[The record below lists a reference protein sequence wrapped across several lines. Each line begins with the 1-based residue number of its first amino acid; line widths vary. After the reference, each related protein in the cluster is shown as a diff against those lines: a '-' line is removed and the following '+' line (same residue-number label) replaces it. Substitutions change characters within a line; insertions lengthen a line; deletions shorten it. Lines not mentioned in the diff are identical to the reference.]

1 MKGGKVM
8 IERIIKIRE
17 EKNLSQE
24 KFAEKL
30 GLSRNFINQ
39 VENGKKNISDRTIS
53 DICRLFNVNEE
64 WLRTGNGE
72 PYIQSDD
79 KLSSYFA
86 DIITGE
92 DDFIKDLI
100 SAYMELDDLS
110 KAALRKLADSM
121 LNKIKDRGQI

>member
-1 MKGGKVM
+1 M

-17 EKNLSQE
+17 EKKLSQE

-53 DICRLFNVNEE
+53 DICRLFNVNEG

-72 PYIQSDD
+72 QYFQPDD
-79 KLSSYFA
+79 KLSTYIA
-86 DIITGE
+86 DIITGDE
-92 DDFIKDLI
+92 KFIKDLI
-100 SAYMELDDLS
+100 SAYMELDDIS

>member
-1 MKGGKVM
+1 M

-17 EKNLSQE
+17 EKKLSQE

-64 WLRTGNGE
+64 WLRTGTGD
-72 PYIQSDD
+72 PYLQPDD
-79 KLSSYFA
+79 KLSSYLA
-86 DIITGE
+86 DIITG
-92 DDFIKDLI
+92 DDYFIKDLI
-100 SAYMELDDLS
+100 SAYMELDDIS